1 MKKIYVTLMALAAAL
16 MLVPKGFAQDEHEQ
30 YVNFPDK
37 GVGINK
43 YLKNTE
49 PDADG
54 KYTLRLEMFT
64 TGSVEKYAV
73 PTDFVLVLDCSGSML
88 FDCLFGKR
96 RPESL
101 TAANMSNPNNQYY
114 NFLRPA
120 HTDENVFGDRK
131 YYSATRVHKSGTIG
145 QHVEGQASSW
155 GYFDSNATNSLPSL
169 YYYYAPDQTYY
180 KLHRTT
186 VSGARVIYFT
196 RTNNQ
201 NLYLICTQ
209 NGDDISTTLST
220 TAPPASSA
228 NNADNAIILI
238 GYDGDNIYRP
248 ISRREAL
255 SQAVQKFIQGVADH
269 NEQDNFVSGVT
280 KHQVAIIAFGG
291 GYTNGEAGS
300 ASNPSIEPSE
310 NTASGTRVVRG
321 FHEINSE
328 MAPGTGMTYL
338 EDYKG
343 AVDKYFGFYASTFI
357 LYGVRLAKLLL
368 QDLQQQPDMAPLDSD
383 GNNQRNKVVVVFTD
397 GEPSDALADGSIPGT
412 GQSGN
417 AFNNV
422 KPTLADGVI
431 IKTER
436 TSGSGSEI
444 NGKIFTIDL
453 AGSATASNFLEHLS
467 SDYPKGQAVSG
478 TTMGSITYS
487 GSKTANGF
495 YMDANA
501 GGLDEAFTSIVE
513 GNTGDTSAHIVAV
526 DVISDSFELPEGIET
541 SDEVKLFTS
550 QCIGIDENGEYL
562 LFTDDVA
569 IDANGG
575 TGRPALE
582 EIWFNS
588 ENAEHEV
595 VWTKKTNY
603 DVDAN
608 IAYVIDGK
616 KLIFKGFDFANLW
629 CGHDG
634 EETHNNTRQISSGM
648 KNYDRQA
655 DGYRGFRLV
664 AEFPIVVA
672 ENAVGGPNV
681 PTNKY
686 EQSGLFPSE
695 DGSTP
700 SSNPI
705 VNYPK
710 PALPI
715 PIRLTIQKTG
725 LKPGESASFT
735 IQRKLAGSTEEYADF
750 TTFVLTGN
758 ETATDIPEVRLINL
772 DPSYHYR
779 VKETGWSWAYENADP
794 TAYPSTEDLTLGNP
808 IVFENTPET
817 DTPKHAEAKAVNKMR
832 STGSQTVTVYD
843 KTE

>member
-1 MKKIYVTLMALAAAL
+1 MKKIYATLMALAAAL

-30 YVNFPDK
+30 YYNYPDK
-37 GVGINK
+37 SVGINK
-43 YLKNTE
+43 YLKSNI

-88 FDCLFGKR
+88 FDCLYGKN

-101 TAANMSNPNNQYY
+101 KASSMADPNNQYY
-114 NFLRPA
+114 QFLRPA
-120 HTDENVFGDRK
+120 HTDENVFQDRK
-131 YYSATRVHKSGTIG
+131 YYSYNRVHKSGNLG
-145 QHVEGQASSW
+145 DHPGQASSW
-155 GYFDSNATNSLPSL
+155 GYFESTANNSLPSL
-169 YYYYAPDQTYY
+169 YYYYAPDDTYY

-186 VSGARVIYFT
+186 TAAGARVIYFT
-196 RTNNQ
+196 RSNNS
-201 NLYLICTQ
+201 NMYLICTQ
-209 NGDDISTTLST
+209 NGSQVTTTVST
-220 TAPPASSA
+220 TAPAVSST
-228 NNADNAIILI
+228 NNENNDVILI
-238 GYDGDNIYRP
+238 GYPGDNIYRP

-255 SQAVQKFIQGVADH
+255 SQAVRKFVQGIATH
-269 NEQDNFVSGVT
+269 NANDNFVDGVT
-280 KHQVAIIAFGG
+280 KHQLAIVSFGG

-300 ASNPSIEPSE
+300 SSNPSIAPSE
-310 NTASGTRVVRG
+310 STGSGTRVVRG
-321 FHEINSE
+321 FAEINSTTE
-328 MAPGTGMTYL
+328 L
-338 EDYKG
+338 DYEN
-343 AVDKYFGFYASTFI
+343 AVDNYFGFYASTYVF
-357 LYGVRLAKLLL
+357 LGVRLAKLLL
-368 QDLQQQPDMAPLDSD
+368 QDLQQKPGMAPLDSE
-383 GNNQRNKVVVVFTD
+383 GHNQRNKVVVVFTD
-397 GEPSDALADGSIPGT
+397 GEPSDLLAGGDVPPSGT
-412 GQSGN
+412 TGGTATNN
-417 AFNNV
+417 AYNNV
-422 KPTLADGVI
+422 KPTLDDGVL
-431 IKTER
+431 IKTVR
-436 TSGSGSEI
+436 TTGTGSEI

-453 AGSATASNFLEHLS
+453 AGSTTATRFLEHLS
-467 SDYPKGQAVSG
+467 SDYPLGRATGG
-478 TTMGSITYS
+478 TTMGTITYS
-487 GSKTANGF
+487 GTKTASGF

-501 GGLDEAFTSIVE
+501 GGLEEAFTSIVE

-526 DVISDSFELPEGIET
+526 DVISDSFDLPEGIET
-541 SDEVKLFTS
+541 SGEVKLFTS

-588 ENAEHEV
+588 ENAQHEV

-603 DVDAN
+603 DVDAD
-608 IAYVIDGK
+608 ISYVIDGK

-648 KNYDRQA
+648 KNFARQT

-672 ENAVGGPNV
+672 ENAVGGPDV
-681 PTNKY
+681 PTNKF
-686 EQSGLFPSE
+686 ELSGLFPSE

-700 SSNPI
+700 GSIAI

-715 PIRLTIQKTG
+715 PIRLVIQKTG

-735 IQRKLAGSTEEYADF
+735 VQRKLAGSTEEYTDF

-772 DPSYHYR
+772 DPRYHYR
-779 VKETGWSWAYENADP
+779 VKESGWSWAYENADP
-794 TAYPSTEDLTLGNP
+794 SFMPSTEDGDRPNP
-808 IVFENTPET
+808 IVFENDPIINI
-817 DTPKHAEAKAVNKMR
+817 PKHAEAKAVNKMR
-832 STGSQTVTVYD
+832 KTGSQTITVYD

>member
-1 MKKIYVTLMALAAAL
+1 MALAAAL

-30 YVNFPDK
+30 YYNYPDK
-37 GVGINK
+37 SVGINK
-43 YLKNTE
+43 YLKSNI

-101 TAANMSNPNNQYY
+101 KASSMADPNNQYY
-114 NFLRPA
+114 QFLRPA
-120 HTDENVFGDRK
+120 HTDENVFQNRK
-131 YYSATRVHKSGTIG
+131 YYSYNRVHKSGNLG
-145 QHVEGQASSW
+145 DHPGQASSW
-155 GYFDSNATNSLPSL
+155 GYFESNETNSLPSL

-180 KLHRTT
+180 KLHRATT
-186 VSGARVIYFT
+186 AAGARVIYFT
-196 RTNNQ
+196 RSNNS
-201 NLYLICTQ
+201 NMYLICTQ
-209 NGDDISTTLST
+209 NGSQVTTTVST
-220 TAPPASSA
+220 TAPAVSSA
-228 NNADNAIILI
+228 NNDNNDVILI
-238 GYDGDNIYRP
+238 GYPGDNIYRP

-269 NEQDNFVSGVT
+269 NVSDHFYPGVT
-280 KHQVAIIAFGG
+280 KHQVAIVSFGG

-300 ASNPSIEPSE
+300 SENPSIAPSE

-321 FHEINSE
+321 FHEINTE
-328 MAPGTGMTYL
+328 TAPGTGMTYL

-343 AVDKYFGFYASTFI
+343 AVDKYFGFYASTYVF
-357 LYGVRLAKLLL
+357 LGVRLAKLLL
-368 QDLQQQPDMAPLDSD
+368 QDLQQKPGMAPLDD
-383 GNNQRNKVVVVFTD
+383 EGHTQRNKVVVVFTD
-397 GEPSDALADGSIPGT
+397 GEPSDLLAHGDVPPSGT
-412 GQSGN
+412 AGNTPTNN

-422 KPTLADGVI
+422 QPTLADGVI

-436 TSGSGSEI
+436 KTGTGSEI

-453 AGSATASNFLEHLS
+453 AGSATATTFLEHLS
-467 SDYPKGQAVSG
+467 SDYPLGKATSGQNMA
-478 TTMGSITYS
+478 SITYS
-487 GSKTANGF
+487 GSKTASGF

-513 GNTGDTSAHIVAV
+513 GNTGDTSAHILAV

-541 SDEVKLFTS
+541 SGEVKLFTS
-550 QCIGIDENGEYL
+550 QCIGIDENDEYL

-588 ENAEHEV
+588 ENAQHEV

-603 DVDAN
+603 DVDAD
-608 IAYVIDGK
+608 ISYVIDGK

-648 KNYDRQA
+648 KNYDRQN

-672 ENAVGGPNV
+672 ENAVGGPDV

-686 EQSGLFPSE
+686 ELSGLFPSD

-700 SSNPI
+700 STTPI

-715 PIRLTIQKTG
+715 PIRLVIQKTG

-735 IQRKLAGSTEEYADF
+735 VERKLANSSTATWDEF

-772 DPSYHYR
+772 DPRYHYR
-779 VKETGWSWAYENADP
+779 VKESGWSWAYENADP
-794 TAYPSTEDLTLGNP
+794 SFVPSTEDGDRPNP
-808 IVFENTPET
+808 IVFENDPIGG
-817 DTPKHAEAKAVNKMR
+817 PKHAEAKAVNKMR
-832 STGSQTVTVYD
+832 KTGSQTNTVYD

>member
-1 MKKIYVTLMALAAAL
+1 MALAAAL

-30 YVNFPDK
+30 YYNYPDK
-37 GVGINK
+37 SVGINK
-43 YLKNTE
+43 YLKSNI

-88 FDCLFGKR
+88 FDCLFGRR

-101 TAANMSNPNNQYY
+101 KASSMADPNNQYY
-114 NFLRPA
+114 QFLRPA
-120 HTDENVFGDRK
+120 HTDENVFQDRK
-131 YYSATRVHKSGTIG
+131 YYSYNRVHKSGNLG
-145 QHVEGQASSW
+145 DHPGQASSW
-155 GYFDSNATNSLPSL
+155 GYFESNETNSLPSL

-180 KLHRTT
+180 KLHRATT
-186 VSGARVIYFT
+186 AAGARVIYFT
-196 RTNNQ
+196 RSNNS
-201 NLYLICTQ
+201 NMYLICTQ
-209 NGDDISTTLST
+209 NGSQVTTTVST
-220 TAPPASSA
+220 TAPAVSSA
-228 NNADNAIILI
+228 NNDNNDVILI
-238 GYDGDNIYRP
+238 GYPGDNIYRP
-248 ISRREAL
+248 IQRREAL

-269 NEQDNFVSGVT
+269 NVSDNFYPGVT
-280 KHQVAIIAFGG
+280 KHQVAIVSFGA

-300 ASNPSIEPSE
+300 SENPSIAPSE
-310 NTASGTRVVRG
+310 NTGSGTRVVRG
-321 FHEINSE
+321 FHEINSDT
-328 MAPGTGMTYL
+328 APGTGGMTYL

-343 AVDKYFGFYASTFI
+343 AVDKYFGFYASTYVF
-357 LYGVRLAKLLL
+357 LGVRLAKLLL
-368 QDLQQQPDMAPLDSD
+368 QDLQQKPGMAPLDNE
-383 GNNQRNKVVVVFTD
+383 GHTQRNKVVVVFTD
-397 GEPSDALADGSIPGT
+397 GEPSDLLAHGDVPPSGT
-412 GQSGN
+412 TGNTPTNN

-422 KPTLADGVI
+422 QPTLADGVI

-436 TSGSGSEI
+436 TSGTGSEI

-453 AGSATASNFLEHLS
+453 AGSATATTFLEHLS
-467 SDYPKGQAVSG
+467 SDYPLGKATSGQNMA
-478 TTMGSITYS
+478 SITYS
-487 GSKTANGF
+487 GSKTASGF

-513 GNTGDTSAHIVAV
+513 GNTGDTSAHILAV

-541 SDEVKLFTS
+541 SGEVKLFTS
-550 QCIGIDENGEYL
+550 QCIGIDENDEYL

-588 ENAEHEV
+588 ENAQHEV

-603 DVDAN
+603 DVDAD
-608 IAYVIDGK
+608 ISYVIDGK

-648 KNYDRQA
+648 KNYDRQN

-672 ENAVGGPNV
+672 ENAVGGPDV

-686 EQSGLFPSE
+686 ELSGLFPSD

-700 SSNPI
+700 STTPI

-715 PIRLTIQKTG
+715 PIRLVIQKTG

-735 IQRKLAGSTEEYADF
+735 VERKLANSSTATWDEF

-772 DPSYHYR
+772 DPRYHYR
-779 VKETGWSWAYENADP
+779 VKESGWSWAYENADP
-794 TAYPSTEDLTLGNP
+794 SFVPSTEDGDRPNP
-808 IVFENTPET
+808 IVFENDPIGG
-817 DTPKHAEAKAVNKMR
+817 PKHAEAKAVNKMR
-832 STGSQTVTVYD
+832 KTGSQTNTVYD